1 MSQTIIST
9 FIRQTTLDRKDE
21 NLGPTWIST
30 ESSMELVRKQG
41 PFYFTGA
48 NSEISTVISAL
59 IDASNERLLIS
70 TQSFSDAKIIQATE
84 EAIQRG
90 VRVYMVVDS
99 AGFESILNNPSCN
112 ALHGNMLLRERQE
125 RGLDLIIADWH
136 LANRTGF
143 LLSTPLDGTLTSNSN
158 GWVMELS
165 KSQIDEFSAHI
176 QHEFWSIKEG
186 REVLAPEE
194 AKNPRP
200 IAEAPFTLRSIQN
213 RDHILRS
220 SLASD
225 GDDSKAE
232 VALRKEKKWESQI
245 ISSSNQSSI
254 VIHGEELSV
263 GSNAK
268 NVIYSSPRDIDPS
281 TGKFAHS
288 KISLLLAIGTES
300 YLAGWD
306 RTASGD
312 WHSILR
318 LNSEQSKDAKALVQK
333 FSKSPEWIG
342 HSKIK
347 LGEAGDRIIRNG
359 TEMEISDSQ
368 TQDLGVIHLDEMPD
382 SSEVLQSHQP
392 ELIPPSDSLARKC
405 EFKWIS
411 APPVPSKSASE
422 DQLHDD
428 WDNARDEIS
437 ARLNSLDKL
446 NVVTKIPGFGRKAK
460 ELQKSINAAIEKLE
474 TINDPK
480 SLTDLVGEVEKL
492 TKSVSGNLDAIK
504 AAEDEEARQKL
515 EDEQREAHE
524 LAVDNAKDSV
534 KDLEPRLKKMNAE
547 LKKLQKSS
555 EKAKDVE
562 KDNLDGDIKLLLPRI
577 KQLESDMKSANEII
591 KSKFKFK
598 APPTLPYSKKKDSKS
613 HKFLGDTRESKLDIK
628 IPKEGLPTY
637 GTLFMDGDIRYLAVS
652 DWDHVEQGRKDAK
665 RLNATLCASR
675 EVLK

>member
-1 MSQTIIST
+1 MRKI
-9 FIRQTTLDRKDE
+9 TLIEGQELVNRTKE
-21 NLGPTWIST
+21 SLGPVWSMN
-30 ESSMELVRKQG
+30 SSNSGSEKKQG
-41 PFYFTGA
+41 PFLFTGQESKISSYIA
-48 NSEISTVISAL
+48 EIVESSQ
-59 IDASNERLLIS
+59 ERLLLS
-70 TQSFSDAKIIQATE
+70 TQNLTDATVID
-84 EAIQRG
+84 AITNAVINQG
-90 VRVYMVVDS
+90 VNVYLLVDTQ
-99 AGFESILNNPSCN
+99 GFESMLSYNLCKQ
-112 ALHGNMLLRERQE
+112 LLGEVLLRERKN
-125 RGLDLIIADWH
+125 RGLDVILSDWH
-136 LANRTGF
+136 LPSKKGL
-143 LLSTPLDGTLTSNSN
+143 LLSTPLDGTLESVDNN
-158 GWVMELS
+158 WVMELS
-165 KSQIDEFSAHI
+165 KSQIDEFSKHI
-176 QHEFWSIKEG
+176 QHEFWSETEG

-194 AKNPRP
+194 ARNPRP
-200 IAEAPFTLRSIQN
+200 IAEAPFTLRSLQN
-213 RDHILRS
+213 EDYILRS
-220 SLASD
+220 YLSTD
-225 GDDSKAE
+225 GDNSKSEQAI
-232 VALRKEKKWESQI
+232 KSEKNWDWFST
-245 ISSSNQSSI
+245 QSSTTSS
-254 VIHGEELSV
+254 VILNGEAIEV
-263 GSNAK
+263 GNGAK
-268 NVIYSSPRDIDPS
+268 NILYSSPKNIEPS
-281 TGKFAHS
+281 DGKFANS
-288 KISLLLAIGTES
+288 GISLHLAVGNET

-306 RTASGD
+306 RAATGD

-318 LNSEQSKDAKALVQK
+318 LTAEQAKAAQSLLSK

-342 HSKIK
+342 HSKIS
-347 LGEAGDRIIRNG
+347 LGDAGNRIIRNG

-368 TQDLGVIHLDEMPD
+368 TQDLGVIHLDKMPD

-411 APPVPSKSASE
+411 APPVPSKSAAE

-446 NVVTKIPGFGRKAK
+446 NVVSKIPGFGRKAK

-504 AAEDEEARQKL
+504 AAEDEQARQKL
-515 EDEQREAHE
+515 EDEQREAHK

-534 KDLEPRLKKMNAE
+534 KSLEPRLKKMNAE

-562 KDNLDGDIKLLLPRI
+562 KKKLDSDIEQLLPQI

-591 KSKFKFK
+591 KSKFEFK
-598 APPTLPYSKKKDSKS
+598 APPTLPSSNKKESKS
-613 HKFLGDTRESKLDIK
+613 HKFLGDTRESKLDVK
-628 IPKEGLPTY
+628 IPKEGLPIF
-637 GTLFMDGDIRYLAVS
+637 GKLFNDGDIRYLAVS

>member
-84 EAIQRG
+84 GALERG

-99 AGFESILNNPSCN
+99 VGFESILNNPSCN
-112 ALHGNMLLRERQE
+112 ALLGNMLLRERQE
-125 RGLDLIIADWH
+125 RGLDVIIADWH

-245 ISSSNQSSI
+245 ISNSIQSSI
-254 VIHGEELSV
+254 VIHGEELAV

-288 KISLLLAIGTES
+288 GISLQLAIGSES
-300 YLAGWD
+300 YIAGWD
-306 RTASGD
+306 RTANGD

-318 LNSEQSKDAKALVQK
+318 LTAEQAKDGKSLFQK

-347 LGEAGDRIIRNG
+347 LGEAGNRIIRNG

-368 TQDLGVIHLDEMPD
+368 TQDLGVIHLDKMPD

-392 ELIPPSDSLARKC
+392 KLTPPSDSLARQC

-411 APPVPSKSASE
+411 APPVPSKSEVE

-446 NVVTKIPGFGRKAK
+446 NVVSKFPGFGRKAK

-480 SLTDLVGEVEKL
+480 SLTDLVDEVEKL
-492 TKSVSGNLDAIK
+492 TESVSGNLDAIK

-534 KDLEPRLKKMNAE
+534 KDFEPRLKKMNAE
-547 LKKLQKSS
+547 LKKLKKSS

-562 KDNLDGDIKLLLPRI
+562 KDKLDGDIKLLLPKI

-598 APPTLPYSKKKDSKS
+598 APPTLPSSKKKDSKS
-613 HKFLGDTRESKLDIK
+613 HKFLGDTRESKLEVK
-628 IPKEGLPTY
+628 IPKEGLPIF
-637 GTLFMDGDIRYLAVS
+637 GKLFNDGDIRYLAVS
-652 DWDHVEQGRKDAK
+652 DWNHVEQGRKDAN

>member
-1 MSQTIIST
+1 MSKIKLIKGQELVNRTKES
-9 FIRQTTLDRKDE
+9 
-21 NLGPTWIST
+21 LGPVWSMN
-30 ESSMELVRKQG
+30 SSNSGSEKKQG
-41 PFYFTGA
+41 PFLFTGQE
-48 NSEISTVISAL
+48 SKISSYIADIVESCQ
-59 IDASNERLLIS
+59 ERLLLS
-70 TQSFSDAKIIQATE
+70 TQNLTDATVID
-84 EAIQRG
+84 AITNAVINQG
-90 VRVYMVVDS
+90 VNVYLLVDTQ
-99 AGFESILNNPSCN
+99 GFESMLSYNLCKQ
-112 ALHGNMLLRERQE
+112 LLGEVLLRERKN
-125 RGLDLIIADWH
+125 RGLDVVLSDWH
-136 LANRTGF
+136 LPSKKGL
-143 LLSTPLDGTLTSNSN
+143 LLSNPLDGTLESVDNN
-158 GWVMELS
+158 WVMELS
-165 KSQIDEFSAHI
+165 KSQIDEFSKHI
-176 QHEFWSIKEG
+176 QHEFWSETEG

-194 AKNPRP
+194 ARNPRP
-200 IAEAPFTLRSIQN
+200 IAEAPFTLRSLQN
-213 RDHILRS
+213 EDYILRS
-220 SLASD
+220 YLSTD
-225 GDDSKAE
+225 GDNSKSEQAIRSEKNWDWFSTRSSFKSSVILNGEAIE
-232 VALRKEKKWESQI
+232 VG
-245 ISSSNQSSI
+245 N
-254 VIHGEELSV
+254 G
-263 GSNAK
+263 AK
-268 NVIYSSPRDIDPS
+268 NILYSSPKNVEPS
-281 TGKFAHS
+281 DGKFANS
-288 KISLLLAIGTES
+288 GISLHLAVGNET

-306 RTASGD
+306 RAATGN

-318 LNSEQSKDAKALVQK
+318 LTAEQAKAAQSLLSK

-368 TQDLGVIHLDEMPD
+368 TQDLGVIHLDKMPD

-392 ELIPPSDSLARKC
+392 KLTPPSDSLARQC

-411 APPVPSKSASE
+411 APPVPSKSAAE

-446 NVVTKIPGFGRKAK
+446 NVVSKIPGFGRKAK
-460 ELQKSINAAIEKLE
+460 ELQKSINATIEKLE

-504 AAEDEEARQKL
+504 AAEDEQARQKL
-515 EDEQREAHE
+515 EDEQREAHK

-534 KDLEPRLKKMNAE
+534 KSLEPRLKKVNAE

-562 KDNLDGDIKLLLPRI
+562 KKKLDSDIEQLLPQI

-591 KSKFKFK
+591 KSKFEFK
-598 APPTLPYSKKKDSKS
+598 APPTLPSSNKKESKS
-613 HKFLGDTRESKLDIK
+613 HKFLGDTRESKLDVK
-628 IPKEGLPTY
+628 IPNEGLPMF
-637 GTLFMDGDIRYLAVS
+637 GTLFKDGDIRYLAVS